1 METSDWTNSRTLL
14 QRMSS
19 VSKYKQSLGFVLIQ
33 IIFVNELS
41 ESRDIWEDVVAGTA
55 GCRREQTRSW
65 DRDIYHLELL
75 STEEEGERGAQWTL
89 YKDIPR
95 AFIANPCI

>member
-1 METSDWTNSRTLL
+1 M
-14 QRMSS
+14 
-19 VSKYKQSLGFVLIQ
+19 IQ

-41 ESRDIWEDVVAGTA
+41 ESRDILEDVVAGTA

-75 STEEEGERGAQWTL
+75 STEEEGERGRLNGHFTRTYQEVL
-89 YKDIPR
+89 
-95 AFIANPCI
+95 